1 MHEYKIMQDIM
12 EKAGEAK
19 EITVIVGEISGI
31 HTHDLKNLEKEYKV
45 NFEIEEGEVECSCGY
60 KGKPKIL
67 MNEHEHVII
76 ECPSCGEIP
85 KIIKGEN
92 VILKDICV

>member
-12 EKAGEAK
+12 DKAGNAK

-31 HTHDLKNLEKEYKV
+31 HEHDLDNLKEKYKVTFELEKA
-45 NFEIEEGEVECSCGY
+45 EVECTCGF

-67 MNEHEHVII
+67 MNEHEHVIF
-76 ECPSCGEIP
+76 ECPSCGEVP
-85 KIIKGEN
+85 KIIKGNN